1 MNEMYIGLGIV
12 LLISV
17 WAMIANM
24 ESVVPVI
31 GAILLW
37 GIIGLAIYS
46 SWVEWRR
53 EKDDE

>member
-12 LLISV
+12 LLISA